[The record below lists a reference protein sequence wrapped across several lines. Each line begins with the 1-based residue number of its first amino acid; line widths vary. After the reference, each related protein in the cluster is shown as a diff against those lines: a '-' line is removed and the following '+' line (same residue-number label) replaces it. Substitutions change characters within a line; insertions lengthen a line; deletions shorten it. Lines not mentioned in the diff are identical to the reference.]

1 MHHLFLTRKA
11 ASSITSAMR
20 YYMAKKRSKLT
31 QAYQQERHGR
41 QRGISI
47 LGGQPTPA
55 QNPLRLS
62 TANPG
67 DVNWTQDLEEEL
79 MISER
84 VEQQDLKEYKNMMT
98 NRLQEFREEW
108 NELKHLQLEAD
119 NQSEQ
124 MIYLIKS
131 EVIDLA
137 DRFDIM
143 QETLQR
149 QSQMLEMLIM
159 NQQS

>member
-1 MHHLFLTRKA
+1 
-11 ASSITSAMR
+11 
-20 YYMAKKRSKLT
+20 
-31 QAYQQERHGR
+31 
-41 QRGISI
+41 
-47 LGGQPTPA
+47 
-55 QNPLRLS
+55 
-62 TANPG
+62 
-67 DVNWTQDLEEEL
+67 

-84 VEQQDLKEYKNMMT
+84 VEAQDLKEYKNMMT
-98 NRLQEFREEW
+98 NRLQDFRDEW
-108 NELKHLQLEAD
+108 KELKHLQLEAD

-143 QETLQR
+143 QETLMR

-159 NQQS
+159 N